1 MEVLMKR
8 TFLRKRNLLFLLP
21 AVFILWLLSGSNG
34 TNSAFAVNQNIYK
47 NLKLFNEA
55 LNLIEKNYVEE
66 IDPKTVIGGAIKGMT
81 MTLDPHSVYMTADI
95 YKEMQVDT
103 KGVFGGL
110 GIVITIQDH
119 ILTVVSPIEDTPA
132 YLAGIKA
139 QDRIIAIEGKSTK
152 GFTILDAVHKLR
164 GPKGTKV
171 TITIMR
177 KGLAKPK
184 DFTITRNIIKIKSV
198 KYNIVENHIGYIRI
212 TQFQES
218 TADEVK
224 KALKEINTKENS
236 LNGLILDLRNNPGG
250 LMNQAVKV
258 SDIFL
263 KTGTIVSTKGRIKTA
278 AHTYSAHNNG
288 DEPTCPIIT
297 MINMG
302 SASAS
307 EIVAGALRDNGRAIL
322 LGTRTFGKGSVQ
334 VVIPLNDGSALK
346 LTTAKYYTPSGHS
359 IQARG
364 IDPDIFVERVK
375 QNNNSKLNQFTI
387 SEKDLKRHLKEEE
400 VKTKEEEKK
409 LPLVEDD
416 NQLKRAID
424 LLKSWNMFKQMGNG

>member
-1 MEVLMKR
+1 MKR

>member
-1 MEVLMKR
+1 MKR
-8 TFLRKRNLLFLLP
+8 IFLRKRNLLFLLL
-21 AVFILWLLSGSNG
+21 AVFILWFLSGLNG
-34 TNSAFAVNQNIYK
+34 TNSALAVNQNIYK

-81 MTLDPHSVYMTADI
+81 MTLDPHSAYMAADI

-184 DFTITRNIIKIKSV
+184 DFTITRNTIKIKSV
-198 KYNIVENHIGYIRI
+198 KYNIVEDHIGYIRI

-359 IQARG
+359 IQAKG

-387 SEKDLKRHLKEEE
+387 SEKDLKRHLKEEK
-400 VKTKEEEKK
+400 VKTKEEKK

-424 LLKSWNMFKQMGNG
+424 LLKSWNMFKQMKNG

>member
-1 MEVLMKR
+1 MKR
-8 TFLRKRNLLFLLP
+8 IFLRKRNLLFLLL
-21 AVFILWLLSGSNG
+21 AVFILWFLSGLNG
-34 TNSAFAVNQNIYK
+34 TNSALAVNQNIYK

-81 MTLDPHSVYMTADI
+81 MTLDPHSAYMAADI

-184 DFTITRNIIKIKSV
+184 DFTITRNTIKIKSV
-198 KYNIVENHIGYIRI
+198 KYNIVEDHIGYIRI

-359 IQARG
+359 IQAKG

-387 SEKDLKRHLKEEE
+387 SEKDLKRHLKEEK
-400 VKTKEEEKK
+400 VKTKEEKK

-416 NQLKRAID
+416 K
-424 LLKSWNMFKQMGNG
+424 KSWNMFKQMKNG